1 MDPLL
6 ATPLTRRSKPL
17 MLRSAVMLGEGIY
30 TISEAARLSGIA
42 PSRLRRWLEGYDFR
56 ARSGAIRHSKPAFHA
71 GVRGSGRDAT
81 ISFLDLLEA
90 MFFDR
95 FHRQG
100 VTWNTLRRAAAQA
113 AVDFQDPHP
122 FSTRR
127 FRTDGRSVFAEV
139 AKDDGD
145 LKLLDIVKRQ
155 RVFTEVIEP
164 LLTQIDYDVSGFA
177 ASWSPMGKRIPVIV
191 DPSRA
196 FGRPI
201 IKGRGVRTSVLAAA
215 VLKGNA
221 SVKEVASWYEV
232 EVEEVAAAVEFE
244 ERLAANTLAAA

>member
-1 MDPLL
+1 
-6 ATPLTRRSKPL
+6 
-17 MLRSAVMLGEGIY
+17 MLGEGIY
-30 TISEAARLSGIA
+30 TIAEAARLSGIT
-42 PSRLRRWLEGYDFR
+42 SQRLRRWLEGYQFRTRAGDVRRAKPTFR
-56 ARSGAIRHSKPAFHA
+56 AT
-71 GVRGSGRDAT
+71 VRGEGRDAT

-100 VTWNTLRRAAAQA
+100 VSWTTLRRAAQQA
-113 AVDFQDPHP
+113 AEDFQDPHP

-139 AKDDGD
+139 AKEDGD
-145 LKLLDIVKRQ
+145 PKLLDIVKRP

-177 ASWSPMGKRIPVIV
+177 ASWSPLGKGVPVIV
-191 DPSRA
+191 DPTRA

-221 SVKEVASWYEV
+221 SPEEIATWYDVEVDEV
-232 EVEEVAAAVEFE
+232 EAAVAFE

>member
-1 MDPLL
+1 
-6 ATPLTRRSKPL
+6 
-17 MLRSAVMLGEGIY
+17 MLGEGIY
-30 TISEAARLSGIA
+30 TIAEAARLSGIA
-42 PSRLRRWLEGYDFR
+42 PQRLRRWLEGYQFR
-56 ARSGAIRHSKPAFHA
+56 SESGQVRRSQPAFHA
-71 GVRGSGRDAT
+71 TVRGTGRDAT

-100 VTWNTLRRAAAQA
+100 VSWATLRRAAAQA
-113 AVDFQDPHP
+113 AEDFEDPHP

-145 LKLLDIVKRQ
+145 AKLLDIVKRQ

-177 ASWSPMGKRIPVIV
+177 ASWSPMGKRVPVLV
-191 DPSRA
+191 DPTRA

-221 SVKEVASWYEV
+221 SPQEVASWYDVELDEV
-232 EVEEVAAAVEFE
+232 QAAVEFE